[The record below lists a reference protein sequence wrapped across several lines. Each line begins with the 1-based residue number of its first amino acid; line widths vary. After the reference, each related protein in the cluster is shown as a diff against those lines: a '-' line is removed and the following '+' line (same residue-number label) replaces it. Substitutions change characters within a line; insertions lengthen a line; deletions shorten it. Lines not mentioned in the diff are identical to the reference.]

1 MKTANKILICKNF
14 QNQGR
19 NKYAELIMIYE
30 GTNKKHGKATLQQ
43 RLIEKENSWIEK
55 LETLHL
61 QGMNKKLSR

>member
-1 MKTANKILICKNF
+1 
-14 QNQGR
+14 
-19 NKYAELIMIYE
+19 MIYE